1 MITILILPFSYKS
14 YKNIDTWYCLWIDF
28 YVIHPLHIS
37 IDIVINDGLILVSDW
52 WEWFNQSWLGGI
64 IEVFIYKAWKLN
76 MHQIF
81 LLNVFNLGY
90 VFLVNIK
97 TYFSQLFLQIHPS
110 GPAQVNGALANLKSV
125 EQIGAENWP
134 KIMKIRAENCRNC
147 ANCNWKSQK
156 IKLTSFNSA
165 PILERG
171 LIDSKKMKPTT

>member
-14 YKNIDTWYCLWIDF
+14 YKNIDTRYCLWIDF

-37 IDIVINDGLILVSDW
+37 IDNFIYDRLILVSDW

-125 EQIGAENWP
+125 EQIEAKWS
-134 KIMKIRAENCRNC
+134 
-147 ANCNWKSQK
+147 WKSAQNDANQGRNLSKLCKLQLEIAKNKAK
-156 IKLTSFNSA
+156 I
-165 PILERG
+165 I
-171 LIDSKKMKPTT
+171 